1 MENLWNQIIYDL
13 NGSCDSLAQV
23 LERHDSI
30 ELEDNLAFLTH
41 LDSEIFLCDS
51 CGWWCEIS
59 EAVDVE
65 HGIVCDQCYE
75 DEELY

>member
-1 MENLWNQIIYDL
+1 MNDKWAAIIYDL
-13 NGSCDSLAQV
+13 TGSCNSLAQI
-23 LERHDSI
+23 LERHDAI

-41 LDSEIFLCDS
+41 LDSEIFLCDI

-75 DEELY
+75 DEE